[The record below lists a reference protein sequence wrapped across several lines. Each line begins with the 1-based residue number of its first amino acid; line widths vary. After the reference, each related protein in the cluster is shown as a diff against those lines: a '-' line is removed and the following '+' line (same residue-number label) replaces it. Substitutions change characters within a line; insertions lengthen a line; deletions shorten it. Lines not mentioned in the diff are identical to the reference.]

1 MVVPFIAIGARRE
14 GSRGSCMR
22 IVGVVAVLV
31 LSTVLVQAQA
41 APASAES
48 EVEVLENI
56 AYAEPEPAG
65 SRGHLLDLYLPE
77 TNGSNLRPLLI
88 VTGGSAWLGENG
100 KDYAAELAPFF
111 IAAGYVVAGVS
122 IRASWNAAFPAQ
134 VHDIKA
140 AIRWLRKNAAG
151 FGIDPDRI
159 GIMGTSSGGW
169 TATMAG
175 VTGDVAELEGDVGVT
190 GVSSG
195 VDAVV
200 DLYGP
205 TDFLQMDEHMIDC
218 AGFNERFGLD
228 NCHNDPSSPESRL
241 VGCAIQSCVNA
252 VRAANPVTYVD
263 SGAPPMLIAH
273 GQADRL
279 VPHHQSELLYAALH
293 EACADAVFY
302 SVPEIGHDSGIV
314 APDVPRA
321 DTSRTDRCR
330 ERHLAGPQGERPTLR
345 NIEKF
350 LHVALSRA
358 RR

>member
-1 MVVPFIAIGARRE
+1 
-14 GSRGSCMR
+14 MR
-22 IVGVVAVLV
+22 IVGLITVLV
-31 LSTVLVQAQA
+31 LSTALVPAQA

-48 EVEVLENI
+48 EGEVLENI
-56 AYAEPEPAG
+56 PYAEPEPVG

-77 TNGSNLRPLLI
+77 TNGSALRPLLI

-111 IAAGYVVAGVS
+111 TAAGYVVAGVS
-122 IRASWNAAFPAQ
+122 IRASWNATFPAQ

-140 AIRWLRKNAAG
+140 AIRWLRTNAAD

-169 TATMAG
+169 AATMAG
-175 VTGDVAELEGDVGVT
+175 VTRDVAELEGDVGVT
-190 GVSSG
+190 GVSSR

-205 TDFLQMDEHMIDC
+205 TDFLQMDQHMIDC
-218 AGFNERFGLD
+218 AGFNERFGLG

-241 VGCAIQSCVNA
+241 VGCAIQSCVDA
-252 VRAANPVTYVD
+252 VRSANPISYVD
-263 SGAPPMLIAH
+263 SGAPPILIAH

-279 VPHHQSELLYAALH
+279 VPHHQSKLLYAALR
-293 EACADAVFY
+293 EACAEAVFY
-302 SVPEIGHDSGIV
+302 SVPEVGHDSGIV
-314 APDVPRA
+314 APDVPGA

-330 ERHLAGPQGERPTLR
+330 ERHLAGQQGERPSLQ